1 MISTEFLSK
10 LATYA
15 NQEIAKVRLNG
26 TYEITQFEVKR
37 VDGGVVTL
45 NYLVPAA
52 EVSQINQIDLV
63 AADGTVISSNAVDVP
78 ITADTLMVQTLSFEE
93 VS

>member
-1 MISTEFLSK
+1 MISAVFLGK
-10 LATYA
+10 LAAYA
-15 NQEIAKVRLNG
+15 HQQIAKVVLNG
-26 TYEITQFEVKR
+26 TCEITQFEVKR
-37 VDGGVVTL
+37 VDGSVVTL

-52 EVSQINQIDLV
+52 EVTQINRIDLV

-78 ITADTLMVQTLSFEE
+78 ITADALMVQTLSFEE